1 MRILIVDD
9 QFYNLSIL
17 SDIIE
22 SLGYEYK
29 VAADGGEA
37 IIALEHSR
45 FNLVL
50 MDISMPNINGFEAIH
65 YIRTHFDYPLSEIP
79 VVAMT
84 GINNRFSTNN
94 QEFQS
99 AGFSSIID
107 KPFSIDK
114 LIEIINTYSWKDAEM
129 PSLEEKRKSEMNKY
143 LKGNR
148 FSDLGIDQDTVQ

>member
-9 QFYNLSIL
+9 QFSNLSIL

-37 IIALEHSR
+37 IIALEHSL

-65 YIRTHFDYPLSEIP
+65 YIRTHFDHPLNEIP

-84 GINNRFSTNN
+84 GINNRLSTQKD

-114 LIEIINTYSWKDAEM
+114 LIEIIDSYSWKDTEM
-129 PSLEEKRKSEMNKY
+129 PALEKNRKSEIKKY
-143 LKGNR
+143 FNDNS
-148 FSDLGIDQDTVQ
+148 FT